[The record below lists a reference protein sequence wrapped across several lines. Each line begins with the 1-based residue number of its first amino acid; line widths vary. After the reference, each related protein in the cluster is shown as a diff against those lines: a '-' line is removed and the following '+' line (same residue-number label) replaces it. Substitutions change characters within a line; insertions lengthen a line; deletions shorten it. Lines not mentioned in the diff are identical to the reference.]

1 METLSITTP
10 FTEGDT
16 VRHAQELLAKNKYG
30 KFYKGKINGV
40 FDLETARAC
49 KRAKYWL
56 GYTDAG
62 LDPIFGNKL
71 EALLAGEKALP
82 AANAKRR
89 TARLSAD
96 KQKPMR
102 EQAFAEAKKHLGVQE
117 APKDSNKVLFSKW
130 YGVQGPWCAMFVS
143 YCYAEAGAS
152 KSFRK
157 GLKWAYCPSVLE
169 SARAGEN
176 HLSITDDPK
185 RGDIVLYQFDQDANA
200 DHIGLF
206 ERFTDKSGNFTAIEG
221 NTATGND
228 SNGGEVMRR
237 NRNKSSVIAFIR
249 VGAGA

>member
-1 METLSITTP
+1 METLSLTSP
-10 FTEGDT
+10 FTEGES
-16 VRHAQELLAKNKYG
+16 VRHAQTLLAKNKFG
-30 KFYKGKINGV
+30 KFYKGKIDGV
-40 FDLETARAC
+40 FDPDTARAC

-62 LDPIFGNKL
+62 LDPIFGNRL
-71 EALLAGEKALP
+71 EAFLQGEKALP
-82 AANAKRR
+82 AAFAKRR
-89 TARLSAD
+89 QARLKAD
-96 KQKPMR
+96 KEKPLR
-102 EQAFAEAKKHLGVQE
+102 EKAYAEAKKHLGVQE
-117 APKDSNKVLFSKW
+117 SPKDSNKVLFSKW

-143 YCYAEAGAS
+143 YCYAEAGAK

-157 GLKWAYCPSVLE
+157 GQKWSFCPFILE
-169 SARAGEN
+169 SARAGDN
-176 HLSITDDPK
+176 HLSITDEPK

-228 SNGGEVMRR
+228 ANGGEVMRR

-249 VGAGA
+249 VGSGI